1 MIKQLRPTHLRTR
14 LTFWYTAV
22 LGVVL
27 LFSWGIIASL
37 FYLQAIQQ
45 MDRFAI
51 QDVET
56 VEGLLYFLPDGRLE
70 LHDDYHNHAESKQV
84 LERLMEVR
92 RLTGELL
99 FSNER
104 LGNRSL
110 GGPSQPGEGLNGYSP
125 RTLVLADRTAVRVVS
140 RQHAIEGHL
149 LLLRVGHS
157 EEPLRESLKRI
168 AGASLLALPLVLAA
182 AGKATESLSKHTVV

>member
-1 MIKQLRPTHLRTR
+1 MIRHLRPKHLRTR

-37 FYLQAIQQ
+37 FYWQAIQQ

-56 VEGLLYFLPDGRLE
+56 VEGLLYFLPNGRLE
-70 LHDDYHNHAESKQV
+70 LRDDYHNHVESKQV

-92 RLTGELL
+92 RLNGELL

-110 GGPSQPGEGLNGYSP
+110 GGFDFSGCW
-125 RTLVLADRTAVRVVS
+125 
-140 RQHAIEGHL
+140 
-149 LLLRVGHS
+149 
-157 EEPLRESLKRI
+157 
-168 AGASLLALPLVLAA
+168 SLLCDDDKAERSNPSGYDDCDVDRSCNRALQRNWNYIFWHP
-182 AGKATESLSKHTVV
+182 GFHNDTRDYGNR